1 MARLQIY
8 QFACLS
14 DNYGVLVHDPASGAT
29 ASIDAPDEGPILRV
43 LDETGWRLTDIWVTH
58 KHHDHVGGVAGLKA
72 RFGLRVIGPRSE
84 ADQIPG
90 LDVPVQEGDR
100 LAFAGHEVLVLDTP
114 GHTAGHIAY
123 VLPDANA
130 AFVGDTLFALGCG
143 RVFEG
148 SMADMWA
155 SLQKLRALPVSTE
168 IYCGHEYTLSNARF
182 AVSVDP
188 DNAALRTRLAEI
200 EKLRAEGLPTLPTSI
215 AREIE
220 TNPFLR
226 ADDPDLAAAL
236 GMAGADP
243 VAVFTRLR
251 EGKNQFR
258 G

>member
-1 MARLQIY
+1 M
-8 QFACLS
+8 
-14 DNYGVLVHDPASGAT
+14 
-29 ASIDAPDEGPILRV
+29 
-43 LDETGWRLTDIWVTH
+43 
-58 KHHDHVGGVAGLKA
+58 
-72 RFGLRVIGPRSE
+72 
-84 ADQIPG
+84 
-90 LDVPVQEGDR
+90 
-100 LAFAGHEVLVLDTP
+100 
-114 GHTAGHIAY
+114 
-123 VLPDANA
+123 LPDANA

-226 ADDPDLAAAL
+226 ADDPGLAAAL

>member
-8 QFACLS
+8 QFGCLS

-29 ASIDAPDEGPILRV
+29 LSIDAPDEAAILRV
-43 LDETGWRLTDIWVTH
+43 LGETGWTLTDILVTH
-58 KHHDHVGGVAGLKA
+58 HHHDHVGAVPALKA
-72 RFGLRVIGPRSE
+72 RFAPRVVGPRAE
-84 ADQIPG
+84 ADKIPG
-90 LDVPVQEGDR
+90 LDVAIAEGDR
-100 LAFAGHEVLVLDTP
+100 LAFAGHEVQVLATP
-114 GHTAGHIAY
+114 GHTAGHVAY
-123 VLPDANA
+123 VLPAANA

-148 SMADMWA
+148 TMAEMWA
-155 SLQKLRALPVSTE
+155 SLKKLRALPVQTE
-168 IYCGHEYTLSNARF
+168 VYCGHEYTLSNARF

-188 DNAALRTRLAEI
+188 GNAALAARLAEV
-200 EKLRAEGLPTLPTSI
+200 ERMRAEGLPTLPTTI

-226 ADDPDLAAAL
+226 ADDPALAAAL

-251 EGKNQFR
+251 EGKNSFK